1 MAKRK
6 FKRPTTTFN
15 LSFLDIMSCGFGAVV
30 LFFMIINHATKDHNE
45 QINRDLISET
55 NLLEKR
61 VELGRRNLAEI
72 RNELV
77 EIEQQQNETRGRTD
91 VVLEELQQE
100 SEELSRLDAETL
112 AKKESINRLKADLK
126 SIEEENRRLSG
137 SLNESDQRG
146 DDLRNIIGS
155 GDRLYLTGLKVG
167 GERILFLVDASASML
182 DSTIVNIV
190 RRRNMSD
197 DDKKSSRKWQRAIG
211 SVEWLL
217 AKMPKDV
224 KFQMYTFNQL
234 ATPAIEDTD
243 GNWLDTSSPDNVSD
257 AVAGLDATVPGH
269 GTSLY
274 RAFEVVRGLNPRPD
288 NIYLLTDGLP
298 TMGDSM
304 PVFNK
309 VTGRQRMRH
318 FIKALDVLPRDIP
331 VNIILYPMEGD
342 PAAASAYWRLA
353 QATRGSM
360 ISPAQD
366 WP

>member
-1 MAKRK
+1 MARK
-6 FKRPTTTFN
+6 LNRPTTTFN

-45 QINRDLISET
+45 RINRDLISET

-61 VELGRRNLAEI
+61 LELGRRNLAEI
-72 RNELV
+72 RNQLEQ
-77 EIEQQQNETRGRTD
+77 IEQESDKTQGRTD
-91 VVLEELQQE
+91 VVLEELQEE

-112 AKKESINRLKADLK
+112 AKKESINKLKADLK

-137 SLNESDQRG
+137 SVDESDEKG

-182 DSTIVNIV
+182 DTTIVNIV

-197 DDKKSSRKWQRAIG
+197 ADKKASRKWQRALG

-217 AKMPKDV
+217 AKMPKES
-224 KFQMYTFNQL
+224 KFQIYTFNQL
-234 ATPAIEDTD
+234 AEPAVEGSAGRWLEAGSPED
-243 GNWLDTSSPDNVSD
+243 VSD

-269 GTSLY
+269 GTSLH
-274 RAFEVVRGLNPRPD
+274 RAFEVIRTMNPRPD

-298 TMGDSM
+298 TMGDSV
-304 PVFNK
+304 PLFNK
-309 VTGRQRMRH
+309 VTGRQRQRH
-318 FIKALDVLPRDIP
+318 FAQALGVLPSQIP
-331 VNIILYPMEGD
+331 VNVILYPMEGD
-342 PAAASAYWRLA
+342 PYAAASYWRLA
-353 QATRGSM
+353 QATQGSM